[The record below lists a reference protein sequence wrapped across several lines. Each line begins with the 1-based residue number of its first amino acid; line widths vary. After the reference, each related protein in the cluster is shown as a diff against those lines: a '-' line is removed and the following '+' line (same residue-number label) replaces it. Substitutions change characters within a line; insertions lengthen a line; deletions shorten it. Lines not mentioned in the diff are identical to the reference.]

1 MMRGLLV
8 DCQSR
13 HWKLICSQMQKF
25 PRAHID
31 PSQDIIKKIIDKHI
45 LFTDI
50 PPHDKGQMWAVEYLQ
65 RIKAQLQNMA
75 FGSRGNICSRLR
87 KTMHQPVTMLSELVT
102 AGVAILTFV
111 SLRERAWS
119 LCYGEG
125 ETDLAIGY
133 CEIQSSLSKTVK
145 FPSFEL
151 QQGLFSLFS
160 SAQQEIAYGR
170 PIDSIT
176 LLRMARRVFSEG
188 GLMYRYDML
197 ATPQGTLRPDL
208 APARK
213 Q

>member
-1 MMRGLLV
+1 
-8 DCQSR
+8 
-13 HWKLICSQMQKF
+13 MQKF

-75 FGSRGNICSRLR
+75 FGSRGKICARLR
-87 KTMHQPVTMLSELVT
+87 KTMRQPVTMLSELVT

-133 CEIQSSLSKTVK
+133 CEIQSRLSKTVK
-145 FPSFEL
+145 FLSFEL
-151 QQGLFSLFS
+151 QHGLFRMFS
-160 SAQQEIAYGR
+160 SALQEIAYGR
-170 PIDSIT
+170 PIDFIT
-176 LLRMARRVFSEG
+176 LFRIARRVFSEG
-188 GLMYRYDML
+188 GLMYLYDMF
-197 ATPQGTLRPDL
+197 ATP
-208 APARK
+208 
-213 Q
+213 

>member
-1 MMRGLLV
+1 
-8 DCQSR
+8 
-13 HWKLICSQMQKF
+13 MQKF

-45 LFTDI
+45 LFTAI
-50 PPHDKGQMWAVEYLQ
+50 LPHDKGQMWAVEYLQ

-75 FGSRGNICSRLR
+75 LGSRGNICARLR
-87 KTMHQPVTMLSELVT
+87 KTLHQPVTMLSELAT

-151 QQGLFSLFS
+151 QQGPFRLFS
-160 SAQQEIAYGR
+160 SAQQEIACGW
-170 PIDSIT
+170 PIDFIT
-176 LLRMARRVFSEG
+176 LFSVVRRVFS
-188 GLMYRYDML
+188 
-197 ATPQGTLRPDL
+197 
-208 APARK
+208 
-213 Q
+213 

>member
-1 MMRGLLV
+1 MMMSSLLV

-75 FGSRGNICSRLR
+75 FGSRGNICARLR

-111 SLRERAWS
+111 SL
-119 LCYGEG
+119 
-125 ETDLAIGY
+125 
-133 CEIQSSLSKTVK
+133 
-145 FPSFEL
+145 
-151 QQGLFSLFS
+151 
-160 SAQQEIAYGR
+160 
-170 PIDSIT
+170 
-176 LLRMARRVFSEG
+176 
-188 GLMYRYDML
+188 
-197 ATPQGTLRPDL
+197 
-208 APARK
+208 
-213 Q
+213 